1 MAAAAAAA
9 GALSAAAATPA
20 TRQDTMNALRAAVLR
35 RSAPHLSAAAAASS
49 SSFFSPAF
57 RPRLCRLRRAP
68 VPAAARSPRSRAS
81 AKSKAKLL
89 LEAEP
94 RDPWLA
100 SLSLL
105 PADDSASADGAST
118 GWAIG
123 VDPDTGGAVAVL
135 SPDGSSQ
142 VRPAALLESG

>member
-9 GALSAAAATPA
+9 GAPSAAASTPA
-20 TRQDTMNALRAAVLR
+20 TRQDPMNVLRAVVPR
-35 RSAPHLSAAAAASS
+35 RSATHWSAAT
-49 SSFFSPAF
+49 SFFSPAF
-57 RPRLCRLRRAP
+57 RPRHCRCRRKPAP
-68 VPAAARSPRSRAS
+68 PAAARTPKSRAI
-81 AKSKAKLL
+81 AKSRAKILVESEL
-89 LEAEP
+89 

-105 PADDSASADGAST
+105 PADDSASADAAPT

-123 VDPDTGGAVAVL
+123 VDPDTRGAVAVL

-142 VRPAALLESG
+142 VRPAALLKSR

>member
-1 MAAAAAAA
+1 
-9 GALSAAAATPA
+9 
-20 TRQDTMNALRAAVLR
+20 V
-35 RSAPHLSAAAAASS
+35 
-49 SSFFSPAF
+49 
-57 RPRLCRLRRAP
+57 
-68 VPAAARSPRSRAS
+68 S
-81 AKSKAKLL
+81 AKSRAKLL
-89 LEAEP
+89 MKAEL

-105 PADDSASADGAST
+105 PADDSTSADAAST

-142 VRPAALLESG
+142 VQPAALLESGTILCVPYSASVSEQ